1 MLTKEVEMEENG
13 KEESTM
19 DEHVHDE
26 LAQKTCTSGKMDTSK
41 RVAWITYLQKT
52 YLMIVASWP
61 KVLFC
66 GRLGD

>member
-1 MLTKEVEMEENG
+1 MEENG

-41 RVAWITYLQKT
+41 RGAWNTYLQKT
-52 YLMIVASWP
+52 YLMIASLMA
-61 KVLFC
+61 KGALL
-66 GRLGD
+66 R